1 MVSRKDEVERICDA
15 HMRELLRA
23 TRQDAGNFMGM
34 DYKKKFLVLSANEQI
49 LKKSYRRQ
57 NKQALRMKGIIQ
69 SYYQYDSELY
79 KEAKNVIARIKK
91 EDIAIK
97 K

>member
-1 MVSRKDEVERICDA
+1 
-15 HMRELLRA
+15 
-23 TRQDAGNFMGM
+23 M
-34 DYKKKFLVLSANEQI
+34 DYKKRFMVLSANEQM

-79 KEAKNVIARIKK
+79 KEAKQVIARIKK
-91 EDIAIK
+91 EDIALK
-97 K
+97 KQAP